1 MSPDGMQFQYL
12 KIHVLHTLWLPKAIY
27 QNFSERNNDLTPEE
41 MLLCYLYVP
50 RDGMLTPKPH
60 ALFPEHS
67 WMIIFTVYNFCLHEL
82 TFIQCDSTASLNRIN
97 RKEKGDTVGY
107 KSWGADMMIPVQQ
120 ASQKN
125 RSNYNSFL
133 SLLRKILSLHL
144 QLPTHKSSPQPCV
157 FPPIDSDLILG
168 EDLGMSIFRSSPD
181 CTLVNC

>member
-1 MSPDGMQFQYL
+1 MFC
-12 KIHVLHTLWLPKAIY
+12 IHSGSQKLFC

-97 RKEKGDTVGY
+97 RKEKGETVGY
-107 KSWGADMMIPVQQ
+107 KSWGADMMIPV
-120 ASQKN
+120 ATGICSSQKN

-133 SLLRKILSLHL
+133 SLLRKRFSLHL
-144 QLPTHKSSPQPCV
+144 QLPTQKSSPQPCV
-157 FPPIDSDLILG
+157 FSPIDSDFILG

-181 CTLVNC
+181 VPVCTLV